1 MAGGVGLLLGVG
13 VQALG
18 LSTKS
23 TEAQSSPGPE
33 IGMQGGVEGQD
44 RLGLREMGR
53 GEAKKERRRG
63 RAWRHSLRKRREM
76 KITWFSEEL

>member
-1 MAGGVGLLLGVG
+1 MLGVG

-23 TEAQSSPGPE
+23 TEAQSSPAPK

-53 GEAKKERRRG
+53 REAKKERRRG
-63 RAWRHSLRKRREM
+63 RGWRHSLRERKEM
-76 KITWFSEEL
+76 KITWFREEL